1 MGGGGAWRSG
11 VLINCVVYSDG
22 KRLREIGV
30 ADIPEWRSRP
40 DCFVWLALHDPMH
53 AELAELQD
61 IFGLHDL
68 AIEDVIQRDQRP
80 KIEEYDGTLF
90 AVVHLVD
97 FDGEQVQVG
106 EVNVFV
112 GQGFA
117 LSVRSG
123 SARSLQGVRERAERD
138 PELLAHGPGYVIYAL
153 VDAIVDLYF
162 PVVEALEHQL
172 EAIEATMFATEGTR
186 DNVRRLYHLKQQ
198 VERLR
203 HSVAPLGDAIAKL
216 FGGARV
222 PAVVAATETYF
233 RDVSDHLQSISGAVD
248 RLRDAIATAIHA
260 NLTLVT
266 IEQSDISKRLAA
278 WAAIFAAM
286 TALAGIWGMNF
297 RHMPE
302 LDWTLGY
309 PAALAAMVVVA
320 LLLYRR
326 FRRAGWI

>member
-1 MGGGGAWRSG
+1 MGGLTAWRAG
-11 VLINCVVYSDG
+11 VLINCVVYGEG
-22 KRLREIGV
+22 KRLREISIRE
-30 ADIPEWRSRP
+30 IPQWRDRP
-40 DCFVWLALHDPMH
+40 DCFVWVALHDPSH
-53 AELAELQD
+53 AELAELQE

-68 AIEDVIQRDQRP
+68 AIEDVLQRDQRP
-80 KIEEYDGTLF
+80 KIEDYDGTLF
-90 AVVHLVD
+90 FVVHLVD
-97 FDGEQVQVG
+97 FDGSQVQVG

-112 GQGFA
+112 GPGFA

-123 SARSLQGVRERAERD
+123 SDRSLHGVREQAERD
-138 PELLAHGPGYVIYAL
+138 PELLSHGPGYVIYAL

-216 FGGARV
+216 FGAARV
-222 PAVVAATETYF
+222 PAVVLPTATYF
-233 RDVSDHLQSISGAVD
+233 RDVTDHLQSISGAID

-297 RHMPE
+297 RYMPE

>member
-1 MGGGGAWRSG
+1 M
-11 VLINCVVYSDG
+11 LINCVVYGDG
-22 KRLREIGV
+22 RRLREIS
-30 ADIPEWRSRP
+30 IQEIHEWRGRP
-40 DCFVWLALHDPMH
+40 DCFVWVALHDPSH
-53 AELAELQD
+53 AELAELQE

-80 KIEEYDGTLF
+80 KIEDYDGTLF
-90 AVVHLVD
+90 AVVHMVD
-97 FDGEQVQVG
+97 FDGKQVQVG

-112 GQGFA
+112 GPGFA
-117 LSVRSG
+117 LSVRNG
-123 SARSLQGVRERAERD
+123 SQRSLQGVREQAERD

-172 EAIEATMFATEGTR
+172 EAIEATMFAAEDTR

-216 FGGARV
+216 FGAARV
-222 PAVVAATETYF
+222 PGVVAATENYF
-233 RDVSDHLQSISGAVD
+233 RDVSDHLQSISGAID

-297 RHMPE
+297 RNMPE
-302 LDWTLGY
+302 LDWRFGY
-309 PAALAAMVVVA
+309 PGALIAMGVVA
-320 LLLYRR
+320 VMLYRR

>member
-1 MGGGGAWRSG
+1 MEVG
-11 VLINCVVYSDG
+11 VLINCVVYGEG
-22 KRLREIGV
+22 KRLQEI
-30 ADIPEWRSRP
+30 AIRDIPQWRDRP
-40 DCFVWLALHDPMH
+40 DCFVWVALHDPSH
-53 AELAELQD
+53 EELAELQQ

-90 AVVHLVD
+90 AVVHMVD
-97 FDGEQVQVG
+97 FNGTHVEVG

-112 GQGFA
+112 GPGFA

-123 SARSLQGVRERAERD
+123 SPHSLQGVREQAERD

-153 VDAIVDLYF
+153 VDAIVDRYF

-172 EAIEATMFATEGTR
+172 EAIEATMFGTVGTR

-198 VERLR
+198 VERVR
-203 HSVAPLGDAIAKL
+203 HSVAPLGDAIVKI
-216 FGGARV
+216 FGAARV
-222 PAVVAATETYF
+222 PPVVAATETYF
-233 RDVSDHLQSISGAVD
+233 RDISDHLQSISGAID
-248 RLRDAIATAIHA
+248 RLRDAISTAIHA

-302 LDWTLGY
+302 LDWTFGY
-309 PAALAAMVVVA
+309 PAALVAMGVVA
-320 LLLYRR
+320 VLLYRR